1 VKVLGE
7 VSWWEGRARARCLR
21 REGVGERGREL
32 SERVRVREGGSVV
45 VVGVTW
51 RRMEAEE

>member
-1 VKVLGE
+1 MLEE

-32 SERVRVREGGSVV
+32 SERVRVREGGSAV